1 MNRPVWLIVL
11 LYAAF
16 ATLWIVAFG
25 YLISPTF
32 DDPVLRSRAY
42 LLQELI
48 LIAVSGVLLYLLL
61 KFQRDPMI
69 TSGTADA
76 GADSAHFQVVRL
88 IPMCAALALVAPLVG
103 FGIVKIYGPQLE
115 RDAYA

>member
-1 MNRPVWLIVL
+1 MNRPTWLIVL

-25 YLISPTF
+25 YLISLTF

-42 LLQELI
+42 LIKELI
-48 LIAVSGVLLYLLL
+48 LVAVSSALLYLLL
-61 KFQRDPMI
+61 KFQRDPMVTPGI
-69 TSGTADA
+69 ADT
-76 GADSAHFQVVRL
+76 GADSAHFQIMRL

-103 FGIVKIYGPQLE
+103 L
-115 RDAYA
+115 AS